1 MCYQNNILKE
11 LYYILQISDVIY
23 VERDAVLLF

>member
-11 LYYILQISDVIY
+11 LDYMLQMSNVIY
-23 VERDAVLLF
+23 VEKDVVLLF

>member
-11 LYYILQISDVIY
+11 IYYTLQISDVIY
-23 VERDAVLLF
+23 VERDAGSLF